1 MGEYDLVMFL
11 QDNKIFVMEVDFNSN
26 SKIIGFHGEDY
37 FHYDNAVDIDDFYK
51 NLADTYNVDNL
62 SELDTKVFLIDCGME
77 AGIKWSL
84 IDKLKSC
91 EYLNV
96 INISCLLPILL
107 SKKGLLQ
114 VGKQIVVEF
123 LAEKYAYICDDEYH
137 VEELVTRGKKAQQ
150 VLEMEDFSFIA
161 VWEGNLANGSNA
173 ETDEKFTKAQSE
185 WEIEKNNYEEKLKE
199 FNNICK
205 EWEDKYKELQNE
217 LNKKNK
223 EASNNVS
230 KEMISRRRVVIA
242 EVNFFQRFISEI
254 VPSGEYV
261 KANQKIGKML
271 YTRDGEQLGSMN
283 TYAIVGSVFSSSQS
297 IKDDIYAPRAG
308 KLIWVPLDGDDLFDG
323 DDNDFEVER
332 QVVGVV
338 GDETDN
344 DEDMIQWARSRTKKY
359 FVE

>member
-1 MGEYDLVMFL
+1 MGEYELVIFL
-11 QDNKIFVMEVDFNSN
+11 TGNRIYVMEVDLN
-26 SKIIGFHGEDY
+26 SKSKIVGFHGEDY
-37 FHYDNAVDIDDFYK
+37 YQYDKIDDIDDFYK
-51 NLADTYNVDNL
+51 NITDTYNVDDL
-62 SELDTKVFLIDCGME
+62 SELSTNVFLIDCGME
-77 AGIKWSL
+77 QETKWHL
-84 IDKLKSC
+84 IEKLKSC
-91 EYLNV
+91 ECLN
-96 INISCLLPILL
+96 INNLSCLLPILL

-161 VWEGNLANGSNA
+161 VWEGNLANGSNS

-205 EWEDKYKELQNE
+205 EWEDKYKGLQKE
-217 LNKKNK
+217 LNEKNR
-223 EASNNVS
+223 ETLNNVS
-230 KEMISRRRVVIA
+230 KEMINRRRVVVA
-242 EVNFFQRFISEI
+242 DVNNYQRCISET
-254 VPSGEYV
+254 VPSGETV
-261 KANQKIGKML
+261 KANQQIGKMQYSRGNQQHGVSTVSL
-271 YTRDGEQLGSMN
+271 LAT
-283 TYAIVGSVFSSSQS
+283 FSGRGQYIS
-297 IKDDIYAPRAG
+297 DTIYAPRAG

-323 DDNDFEVER
+323 DDDDFEVER